1 MSTLARKVAATPA
14 RLATNA
20 WQRIIDLLAPTNA
33 SARSELAGVV
43 GVASLLI
50 TEETMKSSPIIASGD
65 GPRVRVY
72 CVYGDDA
79 IEGSKVS
86 EAAIAGSPVDQDEG
100 WKISL
105 PCGSDDLEW
114 VRASL
119 KKRSAWITARDVSET
134 QLPEEAG
141 DENARSANAVT
152 INVESFLRP

>member
-1 MSTLARKVAATPA
+1 MTTVARKVAATPA
-14 RLATNA
+14 RLATDA

-33 SARSELAGVV
+33 SARTELAGVV

-50 TEETMKSSPIIASGD
+50 TEEAMKSSPIIASGD

-86 EAAIAGSPVDQDEG
+86 EAAIADSPVDQDDG

-105 PCGSDDLEW
+105 PCASDDLEW
-114 VRASL
+114 VRASV
-119 KKRSAWITARDVSET
+119 KKRTERITARDVSET
-134 QLPEEAG
+134 QLSEEAG
-141 DENARSANAVT
+141 DDNARSANPAT